1 MVMSWRAHAS
11 CLFQLISIATG
22 RGFANKQPSSPNPHL
37 AGTRRELL
45 ASLPAIYPHD
55 LRDEIRR
62 DSEAVGRMLVVLD
75 DDPTGTQTV
84 HSVPVLAEWSV
95 ENLAKE
101 VQTTVTLFL
110 RFYKVMAP
118 ATVVPV

>member
-1 MVMSWRAHAS
+1 MATPWRACAS
-11 CLFQLISIATG
+11 CPFQLISIATG
-22 RGFANKQPSSPNPHL
+22 RGFANKQPSLTNPYL
-37 AGTRRELL
+37 PGTRRELI

-62 DSEAVGRMLVVLD
+62 DSEKVGRMLVVLD

-95 ENLAKE
+95 DNLAKE
-101 VQTTVTLFL
+101 VKLGVTA
-110 RFYKVMAP
+110 K
-118 ATVVPV
+118 

>member
-1 MVMSWRAHAS
+1 MRWRVRAS
-11 CLFQLISIATG
+11 YPCQLISIATG
-22 RGFANKQPSSPNPHL
+22 RGFASKQPSSPSPRL
-37 AGTRRELL
+37 PATRRELI
-45 ASLPAIYPHD
+45 ASLPAVYPHD

-95 ENLAKE
+95 EKLVKE
-101 VQTTVTLFL
+101 V
-110 RFYKVMAP
+110 RR
-118 ATVVPV
+118 